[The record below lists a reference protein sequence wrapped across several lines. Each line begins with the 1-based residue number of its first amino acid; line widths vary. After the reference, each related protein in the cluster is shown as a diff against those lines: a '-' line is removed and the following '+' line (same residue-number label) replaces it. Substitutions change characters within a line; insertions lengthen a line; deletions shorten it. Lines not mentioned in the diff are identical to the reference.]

1 MSECPVPGDTALLG
15 PDQWRPRAA
24 AHQRRVR
31 TFLAGH
37 RGPHPVWDF
46 LFRYYGIRP
55 GALLCWHAG
64 YGFTLGGDQARR
76 RYLGRT
82 GYIGNPEGV
91 TVSPAYLQRRHE
103 TVRFVGGLL
112 DVTANRPAQFNCFG
126 MHEWAMVYRSAEVR
140 HRTVPLRLGP
150 AATDAVVES
159 TPLRCS
165 HFDAFRFFS
174 ADAAPR
180 NAVALTRRDQPQHE
194 QPGCVHA
201 NMDLYKWCAKLG
213 PLVDSGLLMDCLE
226 LAADARELDM
236 RAGPYDL
243 TGYGFRP
250 IEVEQPA
257 GRAQYVR
264 RQTEIARRA
273 AALRTALLG
282 RCRSLVDIH
291 QRDKAVVDQ
300 GTDRATSG
308 DTGHRY
314 PEATLLNGRI
324 D

>member
-1 MSECPVPGDTALLG
+1 
-15 PDQWRPRAA
+15 
-24 AHQRRVR
+24 
-31 TFLAGH
+31 
-37 RGPHPVWDF
+37 
-46 LFRYYGIRP
+46 
-55 GALLCWHAG
+55 
-64 YGFTLGGDQARR
+64 
-76 RYLGRT
+76 
-82 GYIGNPEGV
+82 
-91 TVSPAYLQRRHE
+91 
-103 TVRFVGGLL
+103 
-112 DVTANRPAQFNCFG
+112 
-126 MHEWAMVYRSAEVR
+126 
-140 HRTVPLRLGP
+140 
-150 AATDAVVES
+150 
-159 TPLRCS
+159 
-165 HFDAFRFFS
+165 
-174 ADAAPR
+174 
-180 NAVALTRRDQPQHE
+180 
-194 QPGCVHA
+194 
-201 NMDLYKWCAKLG
+201 
-213 PLVDSGLLMDCLE
+213 
-226 LAADARELDM
+226 M